1 MKTGLREK
9 FLIPTLLLI
18 LMGTSLTA
26 TISFFNSKRTLRSQ
40 INAQLQQNAQ
50 STLEY
55 IVSWVE
61 NRKQDIILWA
71 QQSTITQAINMAGV
85 DEDSGSFIF
94 IKEACENLKNYK
106 KAHPYFEEIAIVKA
120 DGNVLT
126 TSKTEI
132 QEETTGA
139 GRTMTGRNIK
149 ELQFFQKSIQGTVI
163 ISDVTVS
170 EFSSKPVVT
179 IAAPIKSADTVIGI
193 LYGVVDLPYFTKK
206 FVEPIKIGQTG
217 YVYIVDSNGMVISH
231 PDPSKIMQL
240 NIKSFEYGQRMLSQ
254 EEGLLEQDIEGKKI
268 MLAFKKDRGI
278 GWTVVASVES
288 DEIMQ
293 PVRQLGWLNLIMTI
307 VILLLAA
314 VVIIY
319 VAARVTKPINTITSS
334 LNLVAEQVSDA
345 AHQISQS
352 SQQLAQGASSQAS
365 SIEETSASLEELAS
379 MASHNADNAQQ
390 ANTLSNDA
398 KQAAL
403 NGSTSMDVLMKAM
416 EAINQSSKE
425 VAKVAKG
432 IEEIAFQTNLLA
444 LNAAVEAARAGEA
457 GKGFAVVAEEVRNL
471 AQRASEQ
478 AKTTSELITESR
490 TRTKDGIRQAAE
502 ANKVLKEI
510 LDCVN
515 KVASLV
521 TEIAAASREQAQGI
535 DQINQAVSTMD
546 HIVQQ
551 NSASSEQ
558 SASASQQLSAQ
569 SLHMKELVSKLAALV
584 SGTGMAAE
592 SSTALPETSTK
603 SAPPL
608 FTKHGNI
615 PGQKMLKKENVAQPK
630 SKPVEVRPEEIIP
643 FDEDELKD
651 F

>member
-9 FLIPTLLLI
+9 FLLPTLLLI

-26 TISFFNSKRTLRSQ
+26 SVSFFNSKRTLTTQ
-40 INAQLQQNAQ
+40 INAQLQQNAR

-71 QQSTITQAINMAGV
+71 QQSTIIQAVSTAGV
-85 DEDSGSFIF
+85 DDDTGSAIF
-94 IKEACENLKNYK
+94 VKEANENLKSYK

-126 TSKTEI
+126 TSNLEVRN
-132 QEETTGA
+132 E
-139 GRTMTGRNIK
+139 TMTGRNIK
-149 ELQFFQKSIQGTVI
+149 DRPFFQKSLQGSVVV
-163 ISDVTVS
+163 SDVTVS
-170 EFSSKPVVT
+170 ELSGKPVIV
-179 IAAPIKSADTVIGI
+179 IAAPVKANDTVIGI

-206 FVEPIKIGQTG
+206 FVEPIKIGKQG
-217 YVYIVDSNGMVISH
+217 YVYIVDNNGMVISH
-231 PDPSKIMQL
+231 PDATKIMNQ
-240 NIKSFEYGQRMLSQ
+240 NIKSSDYGQQMLKQ
-254 EEGLLEQDIEGKKI
+254 EEGLVEQNIEG
-268 MLAFKKDRGI
+268 MRSMVAFKRDRDI
-278 GWTVVASVES
+278 GWTVAAVVNI
-288 DEIMQ
+288 DELMAPIW
-293 PVRQLGWLNLIMTI
+293 QLGWLNLLMTF
-307 VILLLAA
+307 VILILAA
-314 VVIIY
+314 VVIVY
-319 VAARVTKPINTITSS
+319 VAARVTKPINTITLS
-334 LNLVAEQVSDA
+334 LNQVAEQVSDA

-379 MASHNADNAQQ
+379 MANHNADNAQQ

-398 KQAAL
+398 KQAAI
-403 NGSTSMDVLMKAM
+403 NGAASMDTLMKAM
-416 EAINQSSKE
+416 EGINQSSKE

-478 AKTTSELITESR
+478 ARITSELITESR
-490 TRTKDGIRQAAE
+490 NRTKEGMRQAAE
-502 ANKVLKEI
+502 AHKGLKEI

-521 TEIAAASREQAQGI
+521 TEIAAASREQAQGV

-546 HIVQQ
+546 QIVQQ

-558 SASASQQLSAQ
+558 SASASQELSAQ
-569 SLHMKELVSKLAALV
+569 AIHMKELVNKLAALV
-584 SGTGMAAE
+584 SGLKIAQ
-592 SSTALPETSTK
+592 
-603 SAPPL
+603 
-608 FTKHGNI
+608 NI
-615 PGQKMLKKENVAQPK
+615 PRTELPVSGVKSMPEIFTHQKNISGQKMLTKETHAPK

-643 FDEDELKD
+643 FDEDDIKD

>member
-26 TISFFNSKRTLRSQ
+26 TVSFINSQRTLRAQ
-40 INAQLQQNAQ
+40 IHAQLRQNAQ

-61 NRKQDIILWA
+61 NRRQDIMLWA
-71 QQSTITQAINMAGV
+71 QQSTIGQAVSTAGA
-85 DEDSGSFIF
+85 DENTGSVIF
-94 IKEACENLKNYK
+94 VKEANENLKSYK
-106 KAHPYFEEIAIVKA
+106 NAHPYFEEIAIVKD

-126 TSKTEI
+126 TSNIE
-132 QEETTGA
+132 A
-139 GRTMTGRNIK
+139 GRETMTGRNIK
-149 ELQFFQKSIQGTVI
+149 DRPFFQKALQGAVVVT
-163 ISDVTVS
+163 DVAVS
-170 EFSSKPVVT
+170 EMSGKPVVI
-179 IAAPIKSADTVIGI
+179 IAAPVKMGDAIVGI

-231 PDPSKIMQL
+231 PNAAKIMKE
-240 NIKSFEYGQRMLSQ
+240 NIKSSAYGQQILAQ
-254 EEGLLEQDIEGKKI
+254 AEGTLEQNIEGTDV
-268 MLAFKKDRGI
+268 MVAFKRDQNI
-278 GWTVVASVES
+278 EWTVAAVVNV
-288 DEIMQ
+288 DEIMA
-293 PVRQLGWLNLIMTI
+293 PVRQLGWLNLLMTLIILAFAAI
-307 VILLLAA
+307 VI
-314 VVIIY
+314 VY
-319 VAARVTKPINTITSS
+319 TAARVTKPINTITTS
-334 LNLVAEQVSDA
+334 LNQVAEQVSDA

-390 ANTLSNDA
+390 ANMLSNDA

-403 NGSTSMDVLMKAM
+403 NGTTSMDTLMKAM
-416 EAINQSSKE
+416 EAINTSSKE

-490 TRTKDGIRQAAE
+490 NRTKDGIRQAAE
-502 ANKVLKEI
+502 AHKVLQGI
-510 LDCVN
+510 LESVN
-515 KVASLV
+515 KVVGLV

-569 SLHMKELVSKLAALV
+569 SFHMKELVNRLAHLVTGDKTAERAALP
-584 SGTGMAAE
+584 GTGQPGTQKRIIPKAH
-592 SSTALPETSTK
+592 
-603 SAPPL
+603 PPA
-608 FTKHGNI
+608 
-615 PGQKMLKKENVAQPK
+615 QKMLAKETAAAPK
-630 SKPVEVRPEEIIP
+630 AKPVEVRAEEIIP
-643 FDEDELKD
+643 FDDDDIKD